1 MGETDLHRQDMV
13 DAIETL
19 KLFFAGQKVYVS
31 GNLLLFYKPGN
42 RRRHISPDVLIT
54 RGIEPRSRDNYLLWE
69 EGKPPNV
76 VIEVTSASTRD
87 EDLEDKL
94 EIYRDIIQVRE
105 YYLFDPR
112 AEYLT
117 PPLQGYRL
125 IRGVYVPVEPA
136 AGRLPS
142 EELGLHLERSG
153 TALRFFDPITS
164 KWLATPNEAREQA
177 EAARQQAEAAR
188 QQAEAENE
196 RLRREIEA
204 LRKGKA

>member
-1 MGETDLHRQDMV
+1 MGETDLHRQDMI

-42 RRRHISPDVLIT
+42 RRRHVSPDVLVT
-54 RGIEPRSRDNYLLWE
+54 KGIEPRSRDNYLLWE

-76 VIEVTSASTRD
+76 TIEVTSPSTRD

-94 EIYRDIIQVRE
+94 EIYRDLIQVRE
-105 YYLFDPR
+105 YFLFDPR
-112 AEYLT
+112 AEYLS

-125 IRGVYVPVEPA
+125 LRGAYIPIEPTA
-136 AGRLPS
+136 RRLPS
-142 EELGLHLERSG
+142 EELGLHLERNG
-153 TALRFFDPITS
+153 AELRFFNPTTGR
-164 KWLATPNEAREQA
+164 WLATPNEAREQA
-177 EAARQQAEAAR
+177 EAACQQAEAAR

-196 RLRREIEA
+196 RLRRELEA